1 MQRFDC
7 PVCGKRLKAMPA
19 RSGGR
24 VRCPRCR
31 TRIVLPGAEPEQ
43 ALDFEPHMEAREPEP
58 VETSGAPEPDE
69 PTDDFVPLRKRKRPR
84 ASALGLL
91 LVGGLGLLILVALG
105 GIAWKISASGHQADH
120 RIDQARRAKAPA
132 ERKSESSVQPVPRNG
147 TQSTDGD
154 APSLTPCIVIV
165 VIVFGIVGF
174 ILLVILGSR
183 CPECERYFAGERLIR
198 TEVIDVRRCYGL
210 VKRTANTSGTSFNW
224 EKPSGTTESYSTT
237 TYVERV
243 PIVRTTTRRT
253 YKCMYCPRTWSEDEI
268 AEVEDFERP

>member
-7 PVCGKRLKAMPA
+7 PVCGTRLKAA
-19 RSGGR
+19 TDRSGGR

-43 ALDFEPHMEAREPEP
+43 ALDFEPQTEARETEP
-58 VETSGAPEPDE
+58 VETSGAAEPDE
-69 PTDDFVPLRKRKRPR
+69 PIDDFVPLRKRKRPR
-84 ASALGLL
+84 ASTLGLL

-105 GIAWKISASGHQADH
+105 GVAWKISASGHQVDR
-120 RIDQARRAKAPA
+120 RIDQARRSKSP
-132 ERKSESSVQPVPRNG
+132 EVRKSDRSDPPLPRSNSQ
-147 TQSTDGD
+147 TTRED
-154 APSLTPCIVIV
+154 APSPGSFVVGVIIVL
-165 VIVFGIVGF
+165 GLAGF

-210 VKRTANTSGTSFNW
+210 VKRTANTSGASFNW

-268 AEVEDFERP
+268 AEVENFERP